1 MRRALDFRSAL
12 PILPQARMNIPI
24 TFQESHAQVCA
35 LIADFREREA
45 FYLSV
50 EYQEA
55 EARQDFID
63 KFWIALGWDVRHDRQ
78 KNPYEQEV
86 KVERGVSVVTGL
98 AQKKADY
105 AFFLGPEYRIPRFFC
120 EAKKPSVK
128 IREDRDAHFQTHRY
142 GYSAKTKL
150 SVLFDF
156 EELVIV
162 DCRRKPN
169 VDFALTAAHRSY
181 CYEDFEDEA
190 KFGEIYWLFSREA
203 VGDGKLDAY
212 VAAMPK
218 VKRSGKQA
226 GAQRGS
232 DSQTVD
238 DSFLDDLE
246 RYRSELARMLKNR
259 NAELD
264 GDTLTELVQRILDRL
279 VFLRFLEDKLIET
292 EHSVHEFTKTAEG
305 QGWARFLTVSRKL
318 DARYNGVVFKEHPL
332 LDGGTLTVDDGDF
345 LAICKE
351 LSHERTPYD
360 FNAIP
365 VHILGSIYERFL
377 GTVITTTDKR
387 AKPELK
393 PEVRKAGGVYYTPEY
408 IVRYICE
415 QTVGKLIEGK
425 TPVQIE
431 KMRFADIACGSGSF
445 LLGIFDLLLRYHG
458 RWYAAHTEAAGKENL
473 APATKNRKRR
483 KEFIPAVVEREGLL
497 CLTLEK
503 KRQIL
508 LNNIYGVDLDT
519 QAVEVAQLSLY
530 LKLLEDETTAST
542 RDDYLAFH
550 EALLPPLGGNIKCGN
565 SLVGT
570 DILYGQF
577 EFSAQE
583 ERKLRPMDFES
594 AFPQVFA
601 PKWSGA
607 DRVKDDAD
615 GSHVDVDFE
624 PQREAVDYSERK
636 LVKEEKPKAQP
647 LNGGFDAIVGNPPY
661 VRIQVLEES
670 SPMTRVYLE
679 KHYTAAAK
687 GNYDL
692 YVCFVEKA
700 LSITKAGG
708 RLGYILPH
716 KFFNSEYGASLR
728 MLLGQQKS
736 LDEIVHFGA
745 HQVFEGATT
754 YTCLLF
760 AGVAAHEK
768 VRFTRVDDLER
779 WQKSRDAESGLVQH
793 PSPVDTWEFVVGS
806 NANLV
811 KKLRNIPTRLGHVAD
826 IFVGLQTSADDVLI
840 FSAVKETPDEVTI
853 HSKSLDRDVT
863 LERALLRLIISG
875 TDVRDY
881 NPLPARQYILFPYS
895 VDEETA
901 TLLPWSAISK
911 RCPKTA
917 EYLLANQKRLE
928 DRERGKFKDEM
939 WYRFGRSQNLGI
951 QGRAK
956 VCVPR
961 LVDELCATWDP
972 NGSHFLDNVDVGGVT
987 WKRNIAGTDLRC
999 LLALLNSKL
1008 LRWYFPYV
1016 SAPFRGG
1023 WMSANRQF
1031 LSQLP
1036 IRIPDLA
1043 IPAQKAQHDRMVQ
1056 LVEQMLKTKAQVST
1070 AKTESDRTYLED
1082 KCAGLDRQ
1090 IDQLTY
1096 ELYDLT
1102 PEEVALV
1109 EQGK

>member
-12 PILPQARMNIPI
+12 PILRQARMNIPI

-218 VKRSGKQA
+218 VKKTGKQA

-594 AFPQVFA
+594 AFPQVFGA
-601 PKWSGA
+601 KWSGT

-615 GSHVDVDFE
+615 GFHVDVGPE
-624 PQREAVDYSERK
+624 PQRETVDYSERK
-636 LVKEEKPKAQP
+636 PVKEEKPKVQP
-647 LNGGFDAIVGNPPY
+647 VNGGFDAIVGNPPY
-661 VRIQVLEES
+661 VLVQILDQPFVFNYLSGRYRAARYKVDTYHVFIEQALAL
-670 SPMTRVYLE
+670 TRE
-679 KHYTAAAK
+679 
-687 GNYDL
+687 
-692 YVCFVEKA
+692 
-700 LSITKAGG
+700 GG
-708 RLGYILPH
+708 MLGYITPNTFLRNKH
-716 KFFNSEYGASLR
+716 AKELRIVLLGMSEIAVLRLFFYRVFDGASVDTAILCARR
-728 MLLGQQKS
+728 MANPRAGHAAHVRLSRDLAGT
-736 LDEIVHFGA
+736 DEELSAPQAKWAAHPNKEFGLP
-745 HQVFEGATT
+745 GG
-754 YTCLLF
+754 
-760 AGVAAHEK
+760 AGVDELLAK
-768 VRFTRVDDLER
+768 VVASGVPLGSFATAYFGIQTHDRKRFVSEENSPGSKPVVDGTHIER
-779 WQKSRDAESGLVQH
+779 YALKQG
-793 PSPVDTWEFVVGS
+793 TEFVDYRPAAIKSGGKQ
-806 NANLV
+806 LV
-811 KKLRNIPTRLGHVAD
+811 YEQERIGVRQIGK
-826 IFVGLQTSADDVLI
+826 
-840 FSAVKETPDEVTI
+840 TPI
-853 HSKSLDRDVT
+853 
-863 LERALLRLIISG
+863 
-875 TDVRDY
+875 
-881 NPLPARQYILFPYS
+881 
-895 VDEETA
+895 A
-901 TLLPWSAISK
+901 TLLPAGLYTLNTIYNIYGTKPAGFS
-911 RCPKTA
+911 PK
-917 EYLLANQKRLE
+917 
-928 DRERGKFKDEM
+928 F
-939 WYRFGRSQNLGI
+939 
-951 QGRAK
+951 
-956 VCVPR
+956 V
-961 LVDELCATWDP
+961 
-972 NGSHFLDNVDVGGVT
+972 
-987 WKRNIAGTDLRC
+987 
-999 LLALLNSKL
+999 LALIGSRL
-1008 LRWYFPYV
+1008 LRWFWLHSFFDQKDTFPKV
-1016 SAPFRGG
+1016 KKEALLLIPVARIDFGNSA
-1023 WMSANRQF
+1023 A
-1031 LSQLP
+1031 
-1036 IRIPDLA
+1036 
-1043 IPAQKAQHDRMVQ
+1043 KAKHDRMVQ

-1070 AKTESDRTYLED
+1070 AKTESERTYLED

-1109 EQGK
+1109 EQGS

>member
-12 PILPQARMNIPI
+12 PILRQARMNIPI

-218 VKRSGKQA
+218 VKKTGKQA

-473 APATKNRKRR
+473 APATKNRKRK

-594 AFPQVFA
+594 AFPQVFGA
-601 PKWSGA
+601 KWSGT

-615 GSHVDVDFE
+615 GFHVDVGPE
-624 PQREAVDYSERK
+624 PQRETVDYSEGK
-636 LVKEEKPKAQP
+636 AVKEEKPKAQVMS
-647 LNGGFDAIVGNPPY
+647 GGFDAIVGNPPY
-661 VRIQVLEES
+661 VPIEMMKDFERDFYCQRYPELQRKFDSSVIFILRALQLINSQGRVGFISSLTWQTGENFSELRRAMFTKGGVVTVVNLPFDVFPDAYVDTGIYILAGRPVPHFEIYSFPKKTKISALENI
-670 SPMTRVYLE
+670 PLVRVDSALVQAPDYRVILNP
-679 KHYTAAAK
+679 AAQQIMLRSRKAK
-687 GNYDL
+687 
-692 YVCFVEKA
+692 CFV
-700 LSITKAGG
+700 
-708 RLGYILPH
+708 
-716 KFFNSEYGASLR
+716 
-728 MLLGQQKS
+728 LLGQITVSTQGLAANRFKRTTNRVADTDYSFGEQSQVLRYEFSHGEVTWTCMGEFAS
-736 LDEIVHFGA
+736 LKRFYEAEPKVLIRRVINRQDRLVATQFSERM
-745 HQVFEGATT
+745 VF
-754 YTCLLF
+754 
-760 AGVAAHEK
+760 K
-768 VRFTRVDDLER
+768 KDIN
-779 WQKSRDAESGLVQH
+779 
-793 PSPVDTWEFVVGS
+793 PFVVS
-806 NANLV
+806 D
-811 KKLRNIPTRLGHVAD
+811 P
-826 IFVGLQTSADDVLI
+826 Q
-840 FSAVKETPDEVTI
+840 
-853 HSKSLDRDVT
+853 
-863 LERALLRLIISG
+863 
-875 TDVRDY
+875 TDVRY
-881 NPLPARQYILFPYS
+881 LLGILNSRLVSWLY
-895 VDEETA
+895 VGT
-901 TLLPWSAISK
+901 SAIATK
-911 RCPKTA
+911 DDFRQTTLA
-917 EYLLANQKRLE
+917 EL
-928 DRERGKFKDEM
+928 
-939 WYRFGRSQNLGI
+939 
-951 QGRAK
+951 
-956 VCVPR
+956 
-961 LVDELCATWDP
+961 
-972 NGSHFLDNVDVGGVT
+972 
-987 WKRNIAGTDLRC
+987 RN
-999 LLALLNSKL
+999 
-1008 LRWYFPYV
+1008 
-1016 SAPFRGG
+1016 
-1023 WMSANRQF
+1023 
-1031 LSQLP
+1031 LP
-1036 IRIPDLA
+1036 IRVLDIT

-1070 AKTESDRTYLED
+1070 AKTESERTYLED

-1109 EQGK
+1109 EQGR

>member
-12 PILPQARMNIPI
+12 PILRQARMNIPI
-24 TFQESHAQVCA
+24 TFQESHVQVCA

-218 VKRSGKQA
+218 VKKTGKQA

-473 APATKNRKRR
+473 APATKNRKRK

-542 RDDYLAFH
+542 RDDYLDFY

-594 AFPQVFA
+594 AFPQVFGA
-601 PKWSGA
+601 KWSGT

-615 GSHVDVDFE
+615 GFHVDVGPE
-624 PQREAVDYSERK
+624 PQRETVDYSEGK
-636 LVKEEKPKAQP
+636 AVKEEKPKAQVMS
-647 LNGGFDAIVGNPPY
+647 GGFDAIVGNPPY
-661 VRIQVLEES
+661 VVLSPEETSPAALAYLNNFPVAEYKTDLFHLFIQRS
-670 SPMTRVYLE
+670 I
-679 KHYTAAAK
+679 
-687 GNYDL
+687 DL
-692 YVCFVEKA
+692 LK
-700 LSITKAGG
+700 KDGM
-708 RLGYILPH
+708 LGYITPNPWLTLQFTT
-716 KFFNSEYGASLR
+716 KLRRYVLNQTSLC
-728 MLLGQQKS
+728 
-736 LDEIVHFGA
+736 EIVVFE
-745 HQVFEGATT
+745 HQVFDDANVH
-754 YTCLLF
+754 TCLLF
-760 AGVAAHEK
+760 AERGSASPTHK
-768 VRFTRVDDLER
+768 VRVKRPSEGAGSTPTLTECPVELIPQVEWQMNPLCQIETRLI
-779 WQKSRDAESGLVQH
+779 G
-793 PSPVDTWEFVVGS
+793 PVG
-806 NANLV
+806 NLV
-811 KKLRNIPTRLGHVAD
+811 ERLKKDYPRLEQVARASLGCQAYNSSKHTPEQITGRVFHAKTKLGPEYLPELAGKDVSRYQVNRTRGEWIKYGPWLHDYRTMDWLEGSRILIREIPGPQPYA
-826 IFVGLQTSADDVLI
+826 LQGAYV
-840 FSAVKETPDEVTI
+840 
-853 HSKSLDRDVT
+853 
-863 LERALLRLIISG
+863 
-875 TDVRDY
+875 
-881 NPLPARQYILFPYS
+881 
-895 VDEETA
+895 EETYCNYK
-901 TLLPWSAISK
+901 TILNISLM
-911 RCPKTA
+911 A
-917 EYLLANQKRLE
+917 
-928 DRERGKFKDEM
+928 
-939 WYRFGRSQNLGI
+939 
-951 QGRAK
+951 
-956 VCVPR
+956 
-961 LVDELCATWDP
+961 
-972 NGSHFLDNVDVGGVT
+972 
-987 WKRNIAGTDLRC
+987 
-999 LLALLNSKL
+999 
-1008 LRWYFPYV
+1008 V
-1016 SAPFRGG
+1016 S
-1023 WMSANRQF
+1023 
-1031 LSQLP
+1031 
-1036 IRIPDLA
+1036 
-1043 IPAQKAQHDRMVQ
+1043 
-1056 LVEQMLKTKAQVST
+1056 
-1070 AKTESDRTYLED
+1070 
-1082 KCAGLDRQ
+1082 
-1090 IDQLTY
+1090 
-1096 ELYDLT
+1096 
-1102 PEEVALV
+1102 
-1109 EQGK
+1109 

>member
-24 TFQESHAQVCA
+24 TFQESHVQVCA

-218 VKRSGKQA
+218 VKKTGKQA

-473 APATKNRKRR
+473 APATKNRKRK

-594 AFPQVFA
+594 AFPQVFGA
-601 PKWSGA
+601 KWSGT

-615 GSHVDVDFE
+615 GFHVDVGPE
-624 PQREAVDYSERK
+624 PQRETVDYSEGK
-636 LVKEEKPKAQP
+636 AVKEEKPKAQVMS
-647 LNGGFDAIVGNPPY
+647 GGFDAIVGNPPY
-661 VRIQVLEES
+661 VPIEMMKDFERDFYCLRYPELQRKFDSSVIFILRALQLINSQGRVGFISSLTWQTGENFSELRRAMFTKGGVVTVVNLPFDVFPDAYVDTGIYILAGRPVPHFEIYSFPKKTKISALENI
-670 SPMTRVYLE
+670 PLVRVDSALVQAPDYRVILNP
-679 KHYTAAAK
+679 AAQQIMLRSRKAK
-687 GNYDL
+687 
-692 YVCFVEKA
+692 CFV
-700 LSITKAGG
+700 
-708 RLGYILPH
+708 
-716 KFFNSEYGASLR
+716 
-728 MLLGQQKS
+728 LLGQITVSTQGLAANRFKRTTNRVADTDYSFGEQSQVLRYEFSHGEVTWTCMGEFAS
-736 LDEIVHFGA
+736 LKRFYEAEPKVLIRRVINRQDRLVATQFSERM
-745 HQVFEGATT
+745 VF
-754 YTCLLF
+754 
-760 AGVAAHEK
+760 K
-768 VRFTRVDDLER
+768 KDIN
-779 WQKSRDAESGLVQH
+779 
-793 PSPVDTWEFVVGS
+793 PFVVS
-806 NANLV
+806 D
-811 KKLRNIPTRLGHVAD
+811 P
-826 IFVGLQTSADDVLI
+826 Q
-840 FSAVKETPDEVTI
+840 
-853 HSKSLDRDVT
+853 
-863 LERALLRLIISG
+863 
-875 TDVRDY
+875 TDVRY
-881 NPLPARQYILFPYS
+881 LLGILNSRLVSWLY
-895 VDEETA
+895 VGT
-901 TLLPWSAISK
+901 SAIATK
-911 RCPKTA
+911 DDFRQTTLA
-917 EYLLANQKRLE
+917 EL
-928 DRERGKFKDEM
+928 
-939 WYRFGRSQNLGI
+939 
-951 QGRAK
+951 
-956 VCVPR
+956 
-961 LVDELCATWDP
+961 
-972 NGSHFLDNVDVGGVT
+972 
-987 WKRNIAGTDLRC
+987 RN
-999 LLALLNSKL
+999 
-1008 LRWYFPYV
+1008 
-1016 SAPFRGG
+1016 
-1023 WMSANRQF
+1023 
-1031 LSQLP
+1031 LP
-1036 IRIPDLA
+1036 IRVLDIT

-1109 EQGK
+1109 EQGR

>member
-218 VKRSGKQA
+218 VKKTGKQA

-473 APATKNRKRR
+473 APATKNRKRK

-594 AFPQVFA
+594 AFPQVFGA
-601 PKWSGA
+601 KWSGT

-615 GSHVDVDFE
+615 GFHVDVGPE
-624 PQREAVDYSERK
+624 PQRETVDYSEGK
-636 LVKEEKPKAQP
+636 AVKEEKPKAQVMS
-647 LNGGFDAIVGNPPY
+647 GGFDAIVGNPPY
-661 VRIQVLEES
+661 VPIEMMKDFERDFYCQRYPELQRKFDSSVIFILRALQLINSQGRVGFISSLTWQTGENFSELRRAMFTKGGVVTVVNLPFDVFPDAYVDTGIYILAGRPVPHFEIYSFPKKTKISALENI
-670 SPMTRVYLE
+670 PLVRVDSALVQAPDYRVILNP
-679 KHYTAAAK
+679 AAQQIMLRSRKAK
-687 GNYDL
+687 
-692 YVCFVEKA
+692 CFV
-700 LSITKAGG
+700 
-708 RLGYILPH
+708 
-716 KFFNSEYGASLR
+716 
-728 MLLGQQKS
+728 LLGQITVSTQGLAANRFKRTTNRVADTDYSFGEQSQVLRYEFSHGEVTWTCMGEFAS
-736 LDEIVHFGA
+736 LKRFYEAEPKVLIRRVINRQDRLVATQFSERM
-745 HQVFEGATT
+745 VF
-754 YTCLLF
+754 
-760 AGVAAHEK
+760 K
-768 VRFTRVDDLER
+768 KDIN
-779 WQKSRDAESGLVQH
+779 
-793 PSPVDTWEFVVGS
+793 PFVVS
-806 NANLV
+806 D
-811 KKLRNIPTRLGHVAD
+811 P
-826 IFVGLQTSADDVLI
+826 Q
-840 FSAVKETPDEVTI
+840 
-853 HSKSLDRDVT
+853 
-863 LERALLRLIISG
+863 
-875 TDVRDY
+875 TDVRY
-881 NPLPARQYILFPYS
+881 LLGILNSRLVSWLY
-895 VDEETA
+895 VGT
-901 TLLPWSAISK
+901 SAIATK
-911 RCPKTA
+911 DDFRQTTLA
-917 EYLLANQKRLE
+917 EL
-928 DRERGKFKDEM
+928 
-939 WYRFGRSQNLGI
+939 
-951 QGRAK
+951 
-956 VCVPR
+956 
-961 LVDELCATWDP
+961 
-972 NGSHFLDNVDVGGVT
+972 
-987 WKRNIAGTDLRC
+987 RN
-999 LLALLNSKL
+999 
-1008 LRWYFPYV
+1008 
-1016 SAPFRGG
+1016 
-1023 WMSANRQF
+1023 
-1031 LSQLP
+1031 LP
-1036 IRIPDLA
+1036 IRVLDIT

-1070 AKTESDRTYLED
+1070 AKTESERTYLED

-1109 EQGK
+1109 EQGR

>member
-24 TFQESHAQVCA
+24 TFQESHVQVCA

-218 VKRSGKQA
+218 VKKTGKQA

-473 APATKNRKRR
+473 APATKNRKRK

-542 RDDYLAFH
+542 RDDYLDFY

-594 AFPQVFA
+594 AFPQVFGA
-601 PKWSGA
+601 KWSGT

-615 GSHVDVDFE
+615 GFHVDVGPE
-624 PQREAVDYSERK
+624 PQRETVDYSEGK
-636 LVKEEKPKAQP
+636 AVKEEKPKAQVMS
-647 LNGGFDAIVGNPPY
+647 GGFDASVGNPPY
-661 VRIQVLEES
+661 VPSEMMKDFERDFYCQRYPELQRKFDSSVIFILRALQLINSQGRVGFISSLTWQTGENFSELRRAMFTKGGVVTVVNLPFDVFPDAYVDTGIYLQGNRIKRS
-670 SPMTRVYLE
+670 GGIMAIIKCTFR
-679 KHYTAAAK
+679 K
-687 GNYDL
+687 
-692 YVCFVEKA
+692 
-700 LSITKAGG
+700 KAG
-708 RLGYILPH
+708 RSLGCP
-716 KFFNSEYGASLR
+716 KPTASANTSSNSKIRAS
-728 MLLGQQKS
+728 
-736 LDEIVHFGA
+736 H
-745 HQVFEGATT
+745 
-754 YTCLLF
+754 
-760 AGVAAHEK
+760 AA
-768 VRFTRVDDLER
+768 
-779 WQKSRDAESGLVQH
+779 
-793 PSPVDTWEFVVGS
+793 
-806 NANLV
+806 
-811 KKLRNIPTRLGHVAD
+811 
-826 IFVGLQTSADDVLI
+826 
-840 FSAVKETPDEVTI
+840 
-853 HSKSLDRDVT
+853 
-863 LERALLRLIISG
+863 
-875 TDVRDY
+875 
-881 NPLPARQYILFPYS
+881 
-895 VDEETA
+895 
-901 TLLPWSAISK
+901 SAIAFTTS
-911 RCPKTA
+911 
-917 EYLLANQKRLE
+917 
-928 DRERGKFKDEM
+928 
-939 WYRFGRSQNLGI
+939 
-951 QGRAK
+951 
-956 VCVPR
+956 
-961 LVDELCATWDP
+961 
-972 NGSHFLDNVDVGGVT
+972 
-987 WKRNIAGTDLRC
+987 
-999 LLALLNSKL
+999 
-1008 LRWYFPYV
+1008 
-1016 SAPFRGG
+1016 
-1023 WMSANRQF
+1023 
-1031 LSQLP
+1031 
-1036 IRIPDLA
+1036 
-1043 IPAQKAQHDRMVQ
+1043 
-1056 LVEQMLKTKAQVST
+1056 
-1070 AKTESDRTYLED
+1070 
-1082 KCAGLDRQ
+1082 
-1090 IDQLTY
+1090 
-1096 ELYDLT
+1096 
-1102 PEEVALV
+1102 
-1109 EQGK
+1109 

>member
-24 TFQESHAQVCA
+24 TFQESHVQVCA

-259 NAELD
+259 NTELD

-473 APATKNRKRR
+473 APATKNRKRK

-594 AFPQVFA
+594 AFPQVFGA
-601 PKWSGA
+601 KWSGT

-615 GSHVDVDFE
+615 GFHVDVGPE
-624 PQREAVDYSERK
+624 PQRETVDYSEGK
-636 LVKEEKPKAQP
+636 AVKEEKPKAQVMS
-647 LNGGFDAIVGNPPY
+647 GGFDAIVGNPPY
-661 VRIQVLEES
+661 VPIEMMKDFERDFYCQRYPELQRKFDSSVIFILRALQLINSQGRVGFISSLTWQTGENFSELRRAMFTKGGVVTVVNLPFDVFPDAYVDTGIYILAGRPVPHFEIYSFPKKTKISALENI
-670 SPMTRVYLE
+670 PLVRVDSALVQAPDYRVILNP
-679 KHYTAAAK
+679 AAQQIMLRSRKAK
-687 GNYDL
+687 
-692 YVCFVEKA
+692 CFV
-700 LSITKAGG
+700 
-708 RLGYILPH
+708 
-716 KFFNSEYGASLR
+716 
-728 MLLGQQKS
+728 LLGQITVSTQGLAANRFKRTTNRVADTDYSFGEQSQVLRYEFSHGEVTWTCMGEFAS
-736 LDEIVHFGA
+736 LKRFYEAEPKVLIRRVINRQDRLVATQFSERM
-745 HQVFEGATT
+745 VF
-754 YTCLLF
+754 
-760 AGVAAHEK
+760 K
-768 VRFTRVDDLER
+768 KDIN
-779 WQKSRDAESGLVQH
+779 
-793 PSPVDTWEFVVGS
+793 PFVVS
-806 NANLV
+806 D
-811 KKLRNIPTRLGHVAD
+811 P
-826 IFVGLQTSADDVLI
+826 Q
-840 FSAVKETPDEVTI
+840 
-853 HSKSLDRDVT
+853 
-863 LERALLRLIISG
+863 
-875 TDVRDY
+875 TDVRY
-881 NPLPARQYILFPYS
+881 LLGILNSRLVSWLY
-895 VDEETA
+895 VGT
-901 TLLPWSAISK
+901 SAIATK
-911 RCPKTA
+911 DDFRQTTLA
-917 EYLLANQKRLE
+917 EL
-928 DRERGKFKDEM
+928 
-939 WYRFGRSQNLGI
+939 
-951 QGRAK
+951 
-956 VCVPR
+956 
-961 LVDELCATWDP
+961 
-972 NGSHFLDNVDVGGVT
+972 
-987 WKRNIAGTDLRC
+987 RN
-999 LLALLNSKL
+999 
-1008 LRWYFPYV
+1008 
-1016 SAPFRGG
+1016 
-1023 WMSANRQF
+1023 
-1031 LSQLP
+1031 LP
-1036 IRIPDLA
+1036 IRVLDIT

-1070 AKTESDRTYLED
+1070 AKTESERTYLED

-1109 EQGK
+1109 EQGR

>member
-12 PILPQARMNIPI
+12 PILPQARMNISI

-45 FYLSV
+45 FYLSA

-63 KFWIALGWDVRHDRQ
+63 KFWIALGWDVRHDRE

-86 KVERGVSVVTGL
+86 KVERGVQVVGGL
-98 AQKKADY
+98 AQKRADY
-105 AFFLGPEYRIPRFFC
+105 AFALGPDYRTARFFC

-142 GYSAKTKL
+142 GYGSKSKL

-156 EELVIV
+156 QELVIV

-169 VDFALTAAHRSY
+169 IDFALTSAHRSY
-181 CYEDFEDEA
+181 CYGDFEDEA

-203 VGDGKLDAY
+203 VVTGKLDAY

-218 VKRSGKQA
+218 LKKGGKQKD
-226 GAQRGS
+226 GKRGS
-232 DSQTVD
+232 DLQPFD
-238 DSFLDDLE
+238 DAFLDDLE

-264 GDTLTELVQRILDRL
+264 GDALTELVQRILDRL

-292 EHSVHEFTKTAEG
+292 EHSVHQFTQAGEG
-305 QGWARFLTVSRKL
+305 QVWPRFLAASRKL
-318 DARYNGVVFKEHPL
+318 DVRYNGVVFKYHAR
-332 LDGGTLTVDDGDF
+332 LDDGSLVVDDADF
-345 LAICKE
+345 LAICKSLGDE
-351 LSHERTPYD
+351 HSSYD
-360 FNAIP
+360 FNTIP
-365 VHILGSIYERFL
+365 IHILGSIYERFL

-425 TPVQIE
+425 TPAQIE

-445 LLGIFDLLLRYHG
+445 LLGIFDILLRHHG
-458 RWYAAHTEAAGKENL
+458 RWYAANPDAARKENL
-473 APATKNRKRR
+473 APSTKNKKRR

-508 LNNIYGVDLDT
+508 LNNIYGVDLDS

-577 EFSAQE
+577 EFSAEE

-601 PKWSGA
+601 PKWRGA

-615 GSHVDVDFE
+615 GFHVEVGPE

-636 LVKEEKPKAQP
+636 PVKEEKPKP
-647 LNGGFDAIVGNPPY
+647 KPMSGGFDAIVGNPPY
-661 VRIQVLEES
+661 VPIEMMKDFERDFYCQRYPELQRKFDS
-670 SPMTRVYLE
+670 SVIFILRALQLINSQGRVGFISSLTWQTGE
-679 KHYTAAAK
+679 NFSELRRAMFTK
-687 GNYDL
+687 GGVVTVVNLPFDVFPDA
-692 YVCFVEKA
+692 YVDTG
-700 LSITKAGG
+700 I
-708 RLGYILPH
+708 YILAGRPVPH
-716 KFFNSEYGASLR
+716 FEIYSFPKKTKISALENIPFVRVDSALVQAPDYRVILNPAAQQIMLR
-728 MLLGQQKS
+728 SSKAKHFVLLGQITVSTQGLAANRFKRTTNRVADTDYSFGEQAQVLRYEFARGEVTWTCMGEFAS
-736 LDEIVHFGA
+736 LKRFYEAEPKVLIRRVINRQDRLVATQFSERM
-745 HQVFEGATT
+745 VF
-754 YTCLLF
+754 
-760 AGVAAHEK
+760 K
-768 VRFTRVDDLER
+768 KDIN
-779 WQKSRDAESGLVQH
+779 
-793 PSPVDTWEFVVGS
+793 PFVVS
-806 NANLV
+806 D
-811 KKLRNIPTRLGHVAD
+811 P
-826 IFVGLQTSADDVLI
+826 Q
-840 FSAVKETPDEVTI
+840 
-853 HSKSLDRDVT
+853 
-863 LERALLRLIISG
+863 
-875 TDVRDY
+875 TDVRY
-881 NPLPARQYILFPYS
+881 LLGILNSRLVSWLY
-895 VDEETA
+895 VGT
-901 TLLPWSAISK
+901 SAIATK
-911 RCPKTA
+911 DDFRQTTLA
-917 EYLLANQKRLE
+917 EL
-928 DRERGKFKDEM
+928 
-939 WYRFGRSQNLGI
+939 
-951 QGRAK
+951 
-956 VCVPR
+956 
-961 LVDELCATWDP
+961 
-972 NGSHFLDNVDVGGVT
+972 
-987 WKRNIAGTDLRC
+987 RN
-999 LLALLNSKL
+999 
-1008 LRWYFPYV
+1008 
-1016 SAPFRGG
+1016 
-1023 WMSANRQF
+1023 
-1031 LSQLP
+1031 LP
-1036 IRIPDLA
+1036 IRVLDMT

-1070 AKTESDRTYLED
+1070 AKTESERTYLED

-1096 ELYDLT
+1096 DIYDLT
-1102 PEEVALV
+1102 PEEVSLV
-1109 EQGK
+1109 EHGS

>member
-24 TFQESHAQVCA
+24 TFQESHVQVCA

-259 NAELD
+259 NTELD

-473 APATKNRKRR
+473 APATKNRKRK

-594 AFPQVFA
+594 AFPQVFGA
-601 PKWSGA
+601 KWSGT

-615 GSHVDVDFE
+615 GFHVDVGPE
-624 PQREAVDYSERK
+624 PQRETVDYSEGK
-636 LVKEEKPKAQP
+636 AVKEEKPKAQVMS
-647 LNGGFDAIVGNPPY
+647 GGFDAIVGNPPY
-661 VRIQVLEES
+661 VPIEMMKDFERDFYCQRYPELQRKFDSSVIFILRALQLINSQGRVGFISSLTWQTGENFSELRRAMFTKGGVVTVVNLPFDVFPDAYVDTGIYILAGRPVPHFEIYSFPKKTKISALENI
-670 SPMTRVYLE
+670 PLVRVDSALVQAPDYRVILNP
-679 KHYTAAAK
+679 AAQQIMLRSRKAK
-687 GNYDL
+687 
-692 YVCFVEKA
+692 CFV
-700 LSITKAGG
+700 
-708 RLGYILPH
+708 
-716 KFFNSEYGASLR
+716 
-728 MLLGQQKS
+728 LLGQITVSTQGLAANRFKRTTNRVADTDYSFGEQSQVLRYEFSHGEVTWTCMGEFAS
-736 LDEIVHFGA
+736 LKRFYEAEPKVLIRRVINRQDRLVATQFSERM
-745 HQVFEGATT
+745 VF
-754 YTCLLF
+754 
-760 AGVAAHEK
+760 K
-768 VRFTRVDDLER
+768 KDIN
-779 WQKSRDAESGLVQH
+779 
-793 PSPVDTWEFVVGS
+793 PFVVS
-806 NANLV
+806 D
-811 KKLRNIPTRLGHVAD
+811 P
-826 IFVGLQTSADDVLI
+826 Q
-840 FSAVKETPDEVTI
+840 
-853 HSKSLDRDVT
+853 
-863 LERALLRLIISG
+863 
-875 TDVRDY
+875 TDVRY
-881 NPLPARQYILFPYS
+881 LLGILNSRLVSWLY
-895 VDEETA
+895 VGT
-901 TLLPWSAISK
+901 SAIATK
-911 RCPKTA
+911 DDFRQTTLA
-917 EYLLANQKRLE
+917 EL
-928 DRERGKFKDEM
+928 
-939 WYRFGRSQNLGI
+939 
-951 QGRAK
+951 
-956 VCVPR
+956 
-961 LVDELCATWDP
+961 
-972 NGSHFLDNVDVGGVT
+972 
-987 WKRNIAGTDLRC
+987 RN
-999 LLALLNSKL
+999 
-1008 LRWYFPYV
+1008 
-1016 SAPFRGG
+1016 
-1023 WMSANRQF
+1023 
-1031 LSQLP
+1031 LP
-1036 IRIPDLA
+1036 IRVLDIT

>member
-12 PILPQARMNIPI
+12 PILRQARMNIPI

-218 VKRSGKQA
+218 VKKTGKQA

-279 VFLRFLEDKLIET
+279 VFLRFLEDRLIET

-415 QTVGKLIEGK
+415 QTAGKLIEGK

-473 APATKNRKRR
+473 APATKNRKRK

-594 AFPQVFA
+594 AFPQVFGA
-601 PKWSGA
+601 KWSGT

-615 GSHVDVDFE
+615 GFHVDVGPE
-624 PQREAVDYSERK
+624 PQRETVDYSEGK
-636 LVKEEKPKAQP
+636 AVKEEKPKAQVMS
-647 LNGGFDAIVGNPPY
+647 GGFDAIVGNPPY
-661 VRIQVLEES
+661 VPIEMMKDFERDFYCQRYPELQRKFDSSVIFILRALQLINSQGRVGFISSLTWQTGENFSELRRAMFTKGGVVTVVNLPFDVFPDAYVDTGIYILAGRPVPHFEIYSFPKKTKISALENI
-670 SPMTRVYLE
+670 PLVRVDSALVQAPDYRVILNP
-679 KHYTAAAK
+679 AAQQIMLRSRKAK
-687 GNYDL
+687 
-692 YVCFVEKA
+692 CFV
-700 LSITKAGG
+700 
-708 RLGYILPH
+708 
-716 KFFNSEYGASLR
+716 
-728 MLLGQQKS
+728 LLGQITVSTQGLAANRFKRTTNRVADTDYSFGEQSQVLRYEFSHGEVTWTCMGEFAS
-736 LDEIVHFGA
+736 LKRFYEAEPKVLIRRVINRQDRLVATQFSERM
-745 HQVFEGATT
+745 VF
-754 YTCLLF
+754 
-760 AGVAAHEK
+760 K
-768 VRFTRVDDLER
+768 KDIN
-779 WQKSRDAESGLVQH
+779 
-793 PSPVDTWEFVVGS
+793 PFVVS
-806 NANLV
+806 D
-811 KKLRNIPTRLGHVAD
+811 P
-826 IFVGLQTSADDVLI
+826 Q
-840 FSAVKETPDEVTI
+840 
-853 HSKSLDRDVT
+853 
-863 LERALLRLIISG
+863 
-875 TDVRDY
+875 TDVRY
-881 NPLPARQYILFPYS
+881 LLGILNSRLVSWLY
-895 VDEETA
+895 VGT
-901 TLLPWSAISK
+901 SAIATK
-911 RCPKTA
+911 DDFRQTTLA
-917 EYLLANQKRLE
+917 EL
-928 DRERGKFKDEM
+928 
-939 WYRFGRSQNLGI
+939 
-951 QGRAK
+951 
-956 VCVPR
+956 
-961 LVDELCATWDP
+961 
-972 NGSHFLDNVDVGGVT
+972 
-987 WKRNIAGTDLRC
+987 RN
-999 LLALLNSKL
+999 
-1008 LRWYFPYV
+1008 
-1016 SAPFRGG
+1016 
-1023 WMSANRQF
+1023 
-1031 LSQLP
+1031 LP
-1036 IRIPDLA
+1036 IRVLDIT

-1109 EQGK
+1109 EQGR

>member
-12 PILPQARMNIPI
+12 PILRQARMNIPI

-218 VKRSGKQA
+218 VKKTGKQA

-473 APATKNRKRR
+473 APATKNRKRK

-594 AFPQVFA
+594 AFPQVFGA
-601 PKWSGA
+601 KWSGT

-615 GSHVDVDFE
+615 GSHVDVGPE
-624 PQREAVDYSERK
+624 PQRETVDYSERK
-636 LVKEEKPKAQP
+636 PVKEEKPKAQP

-661 VRIQVLEES
+661 VRQEALGFIKQYLSTHYESYESTADLFTYFMERSVRELVREGGRFAYIVSSSFLRTAYGEKLRSALKRHATIERIVDFGGLPVFESAKDTYVCIPILSKTPQAQRVEIARVESLKQTDWSAALSKCDYTIPHSRLSARAWSLDTDAQDALFTKVMKTGKALGQYLGGKMFYGIKTGLNEAFVITDEKRNALARNAATAPLIHPVVGGENIRRYFIESDGEHLIVMPSGWTRARMTEAGLTARRESEAWAWLESKHPSLAAHLAPFEAACRKREDQGDYWWELRPCDYYGSLEE
-670 SPMTRVYLE
+670 PKIVFPDIC
-679 KHYTAAAK
+679 K
-687 GNYDL
+687 G
-692 YVCFVEKA
+692 
-700 LSITKAGG
+700 
-708 RLGYILPH
+708 P
-716 KFFNSEYGASLR
+716 
-728 MLLGQQKS
+728 
-736 LDEIVHFGA
+736 
-745 HQVFEGATT
+745 
-754 YTCLLF
+754 
-760 AGVAAHEK
+760 
-768 VRFTRVDDLER
+768 RF
-779 WQKSRDAESGLVQH
+779 S
-793 PSPVDTWEFVVGS
+793 F
-806 NANLV
+806 
-811 KKLRNIPTRLGHVAD
+811 
-826 IFVGLQTSADDVLI
+826 
-840 FSAVKETPDEVTI
+840 
-853 HSKSLDRDVT
+853 DR
-863 LERALLRLIISG
+863 SG
-875 TDVRDY
+875 TY
-881 NPLPARQYILFPYS
+881 LKN
-895 VDEETA
+895 TA
-901 TLLPWSAISK
+901 YCLGSDSL
-911 RCPKTA
+911 
-917 EYLLANQKRLE
+917 YLLA
-928 DRERGKFKDEM
+928 
-939 WYRFGRSQNLGI
+939 
-951 QGRAK
+951 
-956 VCVPR
+956 V
-961 LVDELCATWDP
+961 
-972 NGSHFLDNVDVGGVT
+972 
-987 WKRNIAGTDLRC
+987 
-999 LLALLNSKL
+999 LNSRL
-1008 LRWYFPYV
+1008 FWFTIARL
-1016 SAPFRGG
+1016 SIPFGIRAGEFRYRLIYQY
-1023 WMSANRQF
+1023 MEHV
-1031 LSQLP
+1031 P
-1036 IRIPDLA
+1036 IRVLDLA

-1056 LVEQMLKTKAQVST
+1056 LVEQMLKTKAQIST

>member
-1 MRRALDFRSAL
+1 MWTSRS
-12 PILPQARMNIPI
+12 PQR
-24 TFQESHAQVCA
+24 
-35 LIADFREREA
+35 
-45 FYLSV
+45 
-50 EYQEA
+50 
-55 EARQDFID
+55 
-63 KFWIALGWDVRHDRQ
+63 
-78 KNPYEQEV
+78 
-86 KVERGVSVVTGL
+86 
-98 AQKKADY
+98 
-105 AFFLGPEYRIPRFFC
+105 
-120 EAKKPSVK
+120 
-128 IREDRDAHFQTHRY
+128 
-142 GYSAKTKL
+142 
-150 SVLFDF
+150 
-156 EELVIV
+156 
-162 DCRRKPN
+162 
-169 VDFALTAAHRSY
+169 TAAHRSY
-181 CYEDFEDEA
+181 CYGDFEDET

-203 VGDGKLDAY
+203 VGNGKLDAY

-218 VKRSGKQA
+218 VKKTGKQA

-473 APATKNRKRR
+473 APATKNRKRK

-594 AFPQVFA
+594 AFPQVFGA
-601 PKWSGA
+601 KWSGT

-615 GSHVDVDFE
+615 GFHVDVGPE
-624 PQREAVDYSERK
+624 PQRETVDYSEGK
-636 LVKEEKPKAQP
+636 AVKEEKPKAQVMS
-647 LNGGFDAIVGNPPY
+647 GGFDAIVGNPPY
-661 VRIQVLEES
+661 VPIEMMKDFERDFYCQRYPELQRKFDSSVIFILRALQLINSQGRVGFISSLTWQTGENFSELRRAMFTKGGVVTVVNLPFDVFPDAYVDTGIYILAGRPVPHFEIYSFPKKTKISALENI
-670 SPMTRVYLE
+670 PLVRVDSALVQAPDYRVILNP
-679 KHYTAAAK
+679 AAQQIMLRSRKAK
-687 GNYDL
+687 
-692 YVCFVEKA
+692 CFV
-700 LSITKAGG
+700 
-708 RLGYILPH
+708 
-716 KFFNSEYGASLR
+716 
-728 MLLGQQKS
+728 LLGQITVSTQGLAANRFKRTTNRVADTDYSFGEQSQVLRYEFSHGEVTWTCMGEFAS
-736 LDEIVHFGA
+736 LKRFYEAEPKVLIRRVINRQDRLVATQFSERM
-745 HQVFEGATT
+745 VF
-754 YTCLLF
+754 
-760 AGVAAHEK
+760 K
-768 VRFTRVDDLER
+768 KDIN
-779 WQKSRDAESGLVQH
+779 
-793 PSPVDTWEFVVGS
+793 PFVVS
-806 NANLV
+806 D
-811 KKLRNIPTRLGHVAD
+811 P
-826 IFVGLQTSADDVLI
+826 Q
-840 FSAVKETPDEVTI
+840 
-853 HSKSLDRDVT
+853 
-863 LERALLRLIISG
+863 
-875 TDVRDY
+875 TDVRY
-881 NPLPARQYILFPYS
+881 LLGILNSRLVSWLY
-895 VDEETA
+895 VGT
-901 TLLPWSAISK
+901 SAIATK
-911 RCPKTA
+911 DDFRQTTLA
-917 EYLLANQKRLE
+917 EL
-928 DRERGKFKDEM
+928 
-939 WYRFGRSQNLGI
+939 
-951 QGRAK
+951 
-956 VCVPR
+956 
-961 LVDELCATWDP
+961 
-972 NGSHFLDNVDVGGVT
+972 
-987 WKRNIAGTDLRC
+987 RN
-999 LLALLNSKL
+999 
-1008 LRWYFPYV
+1008 
-1016 SAPFRGG
+1016 
-1023 WMSANRQF
+1023 
-1031 LSQLP
+1031 LP
-1036 IRIPDLA
+1036 IRVLDIT

-1070 AKTESDRTYLED
+1070 AKTESERTYLED

-1109 EQGK
+1109 EQGR

>member
-1 MRRALDFRSAL
+1 
-12 PILPQARMNIPI
+12 MNIPI

-218 VKRSGKQA
+218 VKKTGKQA

-473 APATKNRKRR
+473 APATKNRKRK

-594 AFPQVFA
+594 AFPQVFGA
-601 PKWSGA
+601 KWSGT

-615 GSHVDVDFE
+615 GFHVDVGPE
-624 PQREAVDYSERK
+624 PQRETVDYSEGK
-636 LVKEEKPKAQP
+636 AVKEEKPKAQVMS
-647 LNGGFDAIVGNPPY
+647 GGFDAIVGNPPY
-661 VRIQVLEES
+661 VPIEMMKDFERDFYCQRYPELQRKFDSSVIFILRALQLINSQGRVGFISSLTWQTGENFSELRRAMFTKGGVVTVVNLPFDVFPDAYVDTGIYILAGRPVPHFEIYSFPKKTKISALENI
-670 SPMTRVYLE
+670 PLVRVDSALVQAPDYRVILNP
-679 KHYTAAAK
+679 AAQQIMLRSRKAK
-687 GNYDL
+687 
-692 YVCFVEKA
+692 CFV
-700 LSITKAGG
+700 
-708 RLGYILPH
+708 
-716 KFFNSEYGASLR
+716 
-728 MLLGQQKS
+728 LLGQITVSTQGLAANRFKRTTNRVADTDYSFGEQSQVLRYEFSHGEVTWTCMGEFAS
-736 LDEIVHFGA
+736 LKRFYEAEPKVLIRRVINRQDRLVATQFSERM
-745 HQVFEGATT
+745 VF
-754 YTCLLF
+754 
-760 AGVAAHEK
+760 K
-768 VRFTRVDDLER
+768 KDIN
-779 WQKSRDAESGLVQH
+779 
-793 PSPVDTWEFVVGS
+793 PFVVS
-806 NANLV
+806 D
-811 KKLRNIPTRLGHVAD
+811 P
-826 IFVGLQTSADDVLI
+826 Q
-840 FSAVKETPDEVTI
+840 
-853 HSKSLDRDVT
+853 
-863 LERALLRLIISG
+863 
-875 TDVRDY
+875 TDVRY
-881 NPLPARQYILFPYS
+881 LLGILNSRLVSWLY
-895 VDEETA
+895 VGT
-901 TLLPWSAISK
+901 SAIATK
-911 RCPKTA
+911 DDFRQTTLA
-917 EYLLANQKRLE
+917 EL
-928 DRERGKFKDEM
+928 
-939 WYRFGRSQNLGI
+939 
-951 QGRAK
+951 
-956 VCVPR
+956 
-961 LVDELCATWDP
+961 
-972 NGSHFLDNVDVGGVT
+972 
-987 WKRNIAGTDLRC
+987 RN
-999 LLALLNSKL
+999 
-1008 LRWYFPYV
+1008 
-1016 SAPFRGG
+1016 
-1023 WMSANRQF
+1023 
-1031 LSQLP
+1031 LP
-1036 IRIPDLA
+1036 IRVLDIT

-1056 LVEQMLKTKAQVST
+1056 FVEQMLKTKAQVST

>member
-12 PILPQARMNIPI
+12 PILPQARMNISI

-45 FYLSV
+45 FYLSA

-105 AFFLGPEYRIPRFFC
+105 AFFLGPDYRIPRFFC

-181 CYEDFEDEA
+181 CYGDFEDEA

-218 VKRSGKQA
+218 VKKTGKQA

-473 APATKNRKRR
+473 APAAKNRKRK

-508 LNNIYGVDLDT
+508 VNNIFGVDLDP

-550 EALLPPLGGNIKCGN
+550 EALLPPLGGNIKRGN
-565 SLVGT
+565 SLIGT
-570 DILYGQF
+570 DIERGKF
-577 EFSAQE
+577 EFSTTE
-583 ERKLRPMDFES
+583 ERKLRPMDFED
-594 AFPQVFA
+594 AFSLGRFG
-601 PKWSGA
+601 K
-607 DRVKDDAD
+607 
-615 GSHVDVDFE
+615 
-624 PQREAVDYSERK
+624 
-636 LVKEEKPKAQP
+636 
-647 LNGGFDAIVGNPPY
+647 FDAIVGNPPY
-661 VRIQVLEES
+661 VFTRETITPLERQYYACRYKLGWEKQNTYMLFMERGMELIREGGCLSFIVPNSWLTMESAKLLRAHMLKHLSWVLDLNYAVFDDVAMEPSIFGALGVERTDPVLVTRISRPEQLVECQYS
-670 SPMTRVYLE
+670 S
-679 KHYTAAAK
+679 AK
-687 GNYDL
+687 RADL
-692 YVCFVEKA
+692 IHHNRILFRSTSKSAELVE
-700 LSITKAGG
+700 
-708 RLGYILPH
+708 
-716 KFFNSEYGASLR
+716 R
-728 MLLGQQKS
+728 ML
-736 LDEIVHFGA
+736 
-745 HQVFEGATT
+745 
-754 YTCLLF
+754 
-760 AGVAAHEK
+760 
-768 VRFTRVDDLER
+768 
-779 WQKSRDAESGLVQH
+779 ESG
-793 PSPVDTWEFVVGS
+793 
-806 NANLV
+806 
-811 KKLRNIPTRLGHVAD
+811 IPLGTAFDVRT
-826 IFVGLQTSADDVLI
+826 GLQAYEKGRGIPPQSADDVKNHVFDRPERVDAHSIRYLEGRDVRRYSIEWSGLWMQYGPWLSQPREIGI
-840 FSAVKETPDEVTI
+840 FTRPRLLLREITGALPYALNFTFTDEQFLNNKSVLNILDYSDGIDRLKTVLGILNSSLLSYFYKQHAVKSGRTI
-853 HSKSLDRDVT
+853 
-863 LERALLRLIISG
+863 
-875 TDVRDY
+875 
-881 NPLPARQYILFPYS
+881 FPK
-895 VDEETA
+895 VV
-901 TLLPWSAISK
+901 
-911 RCPKTA
+911 
-917 EYLLANQKRLE
+917 
-928 DRERGKFKDEM
+928 
-939 WYRFGRSQNLGI
+939 
-951 QGRAK
+951 AK
-956 VCVPR
+956 
-961 LVDELCATWDP
+961 
-972 NGSHFLDNVDVGGVT
+972 
-987 WKRNIAGTDLRC
+987 
-999 LLALLNSKL
+999 
-1008 LRWYFPYV
+1008 
-1016 SAPFRGG
+1016 
-1023 WMSANRQF
+1023 
-1031 LSQLP
+1031 
-1036 IRIPDLA
+1036 DLA
-1043 IPAQKAQHDRMVQ
+1043 IFPVAADISAQASAEIAQR
-1056 LVEQMLKTKAQVST
+1056 VEQLMQHHRSLAT